1 MVDILA
7 IVRYNNSLHTKGHKM
22 FTQCIAYAK
31 LVYNKK
37 LNAYKVQIAFNVH
50 KKLVGTNYKYS
61 FPVQSKCNYVSGDL
75 LAEDLQNEVQRTVA
89 FAQQTL
95 RTTQIV
101 FVD

>member
-1 MVDILA
+1 
-7 IVRYNNSLHTKGHKM
+7 M

-50 KKLVGTNYKYS
+50 KKLVGDEVKYM
-61 FPVQSKCNYVSGDL
+61 FPVQKQCNYVSGDL
-75 LAEDLQNEVQRTVA
+75 LAENLQTEVQRTIVT
-89 FAQQTL
+89 AQQSL
-95 RTTQIV
+95 RTTNIV